1 MSHNFNINWLDN
13 NDCER
18 KQFYMLLQTFG
29 LVQRIDL
36 PTYQNGHLL
45 DYIITRESGD
55 FASNFRVSNKISDHM
70 ALQVS
75 LACQRQ
81 HPERKEIYVRSLRRI
96 DKDALSA
103 GLSAIC
109 VNHECSNVDIVVS
122 QYNEDLSKLLD
133 KHAPQKNIQ
142 IVDRPL
148 NDWMNDDIQALKA
161 IRRKKEDIWRKNPI
175 VVNFEIYQ
183 DSCTAV
189 KNAIAEG
196 KTHVMQEKIAKTK
209 GDQKEL
215 FKIVKTLLC
224 LKKQTVLPEYCDP
237 TILASRFNQFF
248 VDKIEHIRAEFP
260 LLEQSLPSY
269 SFGTMDSI
277 LPACTTIIGNFTL
290 VTTEELSKI
299 ISCMNKT
306 TCASDPF
313 PTRLLISYLPI
324 IIDVILYIVN
334 LCITTN
340 VFPLPCKSSI
350 VTPLIK
356 KPGLDAEILKNYRPV
371 SNLSF
376 LSKVIEKVI
385 ASRII
390 SHIENNAIIDKF
402 QSAYKCGHSTET
414 ALLRVYSDIVTTI
427 GKGNGSFLVLLD
439 LSAAFDTIDH
449 SNLFDILEKYVGI
462 TGDALQLIKSYFS
475 DRSQSTRIESIMSD
489 IVHIIC
495 GVPQGS
501 VLGPLKFCIQLLPL
515 GAILRYHGIGYHIY
529 ADDTQLYL
537 SFKCDNPSITLSKLN
552 NCISDIRVWMI
563 KNKLK
568 INDSKTEFIVFRSP
582 QAKQDLSGLSVSVGD
597 SVIAQSSKVRDLGV
611 IFDQFLNFDDYISGV
626 CRSTHFHLRNIGRIR
641 HLLSYDACAQLIH
654 ALISICLD
662 YCNSLLYNLPKGSI
676 ERLQKIQ
683 NQAARILTKTPRC
696 DHISEVLVSLHWLR
710 IEQRIIYKILILT
723 FKAGLGPSPD
733 LKPFA
738 KKGLS
743 LQA

>member
-1 MSHNFNINWLDN
+1 MGVHQELYSTTPLRLHLGAH
-13 NDCER
+13 R
-18 KQFYMLLQTFG
+18 G
-29 LVQRIDL
+29 LYGTTPL
-36 PTYQNGHLL
+36 HL
-45 DYIITRESGD
+45 
-55 FASNFRVSNKISDHM
+55 
-70 ALQVS
+70 
-75 LACQRQ
+75 RQ
-81 HPERKEIYVRSLRRI
+81 HTERKEIYVRSLRRI

-133 KHAPQKNIQ
+133 KHAPQKKIQ

-175 VVNFEIYQ
+175 VVNFEIYK

-189 KNAIAEG
+189 KNAIAES

-277 LPACTTIIGNFTL
+277 LPACTTIIENFTL

-414 ALLRVYSDIVTTI
+414 ALLRVYSDIVT
-427 GKGNGSFLVLLD
+427 VM
-439 LSAAFDTIDH
+439 
-449 SNLFDILEKYVGI
+449 
-462 TGDALQLIKSYFS
+462 
-475 DRSQSTRIESIMSD
+475 R
-489 IVHIIC
+489 
-495 GVPQGS
+495 
-501 VLGPLKFCIQLLPL
+501 
-515 GAILRYHGIGYHIY
+515 
-529 ADDTQLYL
+529 
-537 SFKCDNPSITLSKLN
+537 
-552 NCISDIRVWMI
+552 
-563 KNKLK
+563 
-568 INDSKTEFIVFRSP
+568 
-582 QAKQDLSGLSVSVGD
+582 
-597 SVIAQSSKVRDLGV
+597 
-611 IFDQFLNFDDYISGV
+611 
-626 CRSTHFHLRNIGRIR
+626 
-641 HLLSYDACAQLIH
+641 
-654 ALISICLD
+654 
-662 YCNSLLYNLPKGSI
+662 
-676 ERLQKIQ
+676 
-683 NQAARILTKTPRC
+683 
-696 DHISEVLVSLHWLR
+696 
-710 IEQRIIYKILILT
+710 
-723 FKAGLGPSPD
+723 
-733 LKPFA
+733 
-738 KKGLS
+738 
-743 LQA
+743 

>member
-1 MSHNFNINWLDN
+1 MTETWISNDPSKSNRVVIECAERGYTLHQIPRSSGRRGGGVGVMLNNSIKLTTRLMPVYAAESFESMELIITIVSISIRLVIIYRMPPSKENKIKRSSFITEFADYVEKLSCLNCRLIIVGDFNINWLDN
-13 NDCER
+13 NDSER

-133 KHAPQKNIQ
+133 KHAPQKKIQ

-189 KNAIAEG
+189 KNAIVES

-290 VTTEELSKI
+290 VTTEELSII

-313 PTRLLISYLPI
+313 PTRLLISYLQF

-529 ADDTQLYL
+529 ADDTQIFL
-537 SFKCDNPSITLSKLN
+537 LN
-552 NCISDIRVWMI
+552 
-563 KNKLK
+563 
-568 INDSKTEFIVFRSP
+568 
-582 QAKQDLSGLSVSVGD
+582 
-597 SVIAQSSKVRDLGV
+597 VI
-611 IFDQFLNFDDYISGV
+611 I
-626 CRSTHFHLRNIGRIR
+626 LR
-641 HLLSYDACAQLIH
+641 
-654 ALISICLD
+654 
-662 YCNSLLYNLPKGSI
+662 
-676 ERLQKIQ
+676 
-683 NQAARILTKTPRC
+683 
-696 DHISEVLVSLHWLR
+696 
-710 IEQRIIYKILILT
+710 
-723 FKAGLGPSPD
+723 
-733 LKPFA
+733 
-738 KKGLS
+738 
-743 LQA
+743 